1 MNKKLKVTF
10 KVLDNV
16 ACKHCGTKIYV
27 EKNLK
32 WRTEQW
38 KRQFGFFCCFFYISF
53 SLSFLSE

>member
-32 WRTEQW
+32 
-38 KRQFGFFCCFFYISF
+38 
-53 SLSFLSE
+53 